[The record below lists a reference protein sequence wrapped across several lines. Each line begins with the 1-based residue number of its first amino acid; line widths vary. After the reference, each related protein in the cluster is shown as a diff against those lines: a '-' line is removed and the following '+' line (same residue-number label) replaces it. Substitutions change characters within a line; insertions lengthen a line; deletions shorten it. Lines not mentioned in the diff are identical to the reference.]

1 MHSEIVSIGTEL
13 LLGAIV
19 DTNSAYIARHLNSI
33 GLDLL
38 YTSAVGDNEARIAGV
53 IRYAMGRST
62 VVITTGGLGPTVDDR
77 TREAVAQATGRVL
90 VFDEALLMQIEERFK
105 RWGRTMTDNNRRQA
119 YRPEGSTVIENPV
132 GTAPSFVVDTGDNVV
147 VSLPGVPREME
158 YLLENAVL
166 PLLRRRFDLRG
177 IIKSRVLR
185 VAGLGESVIDQK
197 VGDLEAL
204 TNPTVGLNAH
214 SGVVDIR
221 ITAKAENESQ
231 ADRLIA
237 EVENTA
243 RERLGEAVFG
253 VDGQTLEDVVLS
265 QLAARHEQLVVV
277 ESGTGGRLAARL
289 AEADQG
295 RGVFRG
301 GQIKSAA
308 EMPVGGDLAELA
320 RQTAAEEQVACCL
333 ACAVT
338 IQNKDIEVSVGR
350 WHANGSDTWR
360 RGFGGHPA
368 LAPEWASTLALN
380 TFRAALQERK
390 ES

>member
-1 MHSEIVSIGTEL
+1 MNSEIIAIGTEL

-19 DTNSAYIARHLNSI
+19 DTNSAHIAQNLKSI

-38 YTSAVGDNEARIAGV
+38 YTSAVGDNETRIADV
-53 IRYAMGRST
+53 IRLALGRST
-62 VVITTGGLGPTVDDR
+62 VVITTGGLGPTVDDM
-77 TREAVAQATGRVL
+77 TREAVAQATSRPL
-90 VFDEALLMQIEERFK
+90 VFDEALLAQIEERFR

-119 YRPEGSTVIENPV
+119 YRPEGSTVIENRV
-132 GTAPSFVVDTGDNVV
+132 GTAPSFIVDTGDNVV
-147 VSLPGVPREME
+147 ISLPGVPREME

-166 PLLRRRFDLRG
+166 PFLRRRFDLRG
-177 IIKSRVLR
+177 VIKSRVVR

-197 VGDLEAL
+197 VGDLEML

-214 SGVVDIR
+214 FGVVDIR
-221 ITAKAENESQ
+221 ITAKAESEIE
-231 ADRLIA
+231 ADRMIA
-237 EVENTA
+237 EVEKTA
-243 RERLGEAVFG
+243 RERLGDAVFG
-253 VDGQTLEDVVLS
+253 VDEQTLEDVVLAL
-265 QLAARHEQLVVV
+265 LAARGEQLVVV
-277 ESGTGGRLAARL
+277 EGGTGGRLAARL

-308 EMPVGGDLAELA
+308 EMITDGDLEKLA
-320 RQTAAEEQVACCL
+320 RQTAADLRVSCCL

-338 IQNKDIEVSVGR
+338 IQDKEIEVSAGQ
-350 WHANGSDTWR
+350 WLADGGHSWR

-380 TFRAALQERK
+380 ALRG
-390 ES
+390 SLH